1 MSSGKFLEP
10 NRFIIIWS
18 DYMGLIRPQKVKVKW
33 GTKNKKHYE
42 SLGYI
47 YTKMKDEFEVDVE
60 DLTKNTYTL
69 VECICDNCKKIFPQ
83 RYEAYNRYVKEDG
96 KTYCNECGT
105 KLFTG
110 KGIRKTRLLKSK
122 SYAQWLIDNYGE
134 NALELYWDYD
144 KNTIDPWEICY
155 KGDETIWIK
164 CQEKDYHG
172 SYETTCYNFVKGNRC
187 PYCSHKSNKVH
198 PLDSLKQDII
208 NKHGEEFFNKVW
220 SDKNTVNP
228 SIIAPNSTIMCWW
241 NCTEGK
247 HEPYQRNCRD
257 SKEANY
263 KCHKCVIENNKGEN
277 HHRWNPNIT
286 QEERV
291 QRRNIEGYNDFV
303 KSVYKRDNY
312 TCQCCKNSNTH
323 NLNAHHLNGY
333 NWFKEGRIDI
343 DNAITLCGKC
353 HKEFHDLYGKGNN
366 TKEQFEEF
374 LNKKHI
380 DK

>member
-1 MSSGKFLEP
+1 
-10 NRFIIIWS
+10 
-18 DYMGLIRPQKVKVKW
+18 MGLIRPQKVKVKW

-122 SYAQWLIDNYGE
+122 SYAQWLIDNYGD

-144 KNTIDPWEICY
+144 KNTVDPWEICY

-187 PYCSHKSNKVH
+187 PFCSHKSNKVH

-228 SIIAPNSTIMCWW
+228 STIAPNSTTICWW

-247 HEPYQRNCRD
+247 HEPYQRNCTNFGRFI
-257 SKEANY
+257 ST
-263 KCHKCVIENNKGEN
+263 VIIN
-277 HHRWNPNIT
+277 HNIT
-286 QEERV
+286 VRFNGEFV
-291 QRRNIEGYNDFV
+291 AVCRNFNTF
-303 KSVYKRDNY
+303 
-312 TCQCCKNSNTH
+312 SN
-323 NLNAHHLNGY
+323 NP
-333 NWFKEGRIDI
+333 
-343 DNAITLCGKC
+343 AITGCKITVFTLSKRTVSCVL
-353 HKEFHDLYGKGNN
+353 HF
-366 TKEQFEEF
+366 T
-374 LNKKHI
+374 
-380 DK
+380 